1 MHLMHETEEDTVLTT
16 EQVRATFGP
25 PRTVSRKPRVDA
37 ALADAVDIARSALA
51 DFADEAEV
59 GDHIGVV
66 ADDERVVTHRFASK
80 VRGYGGWEFF
90 TTLARAP
97 RSKVITVCESGMLPG
112 ENSILAPEWVPWMDR
127 ASEEERIR
135 LDAIAAGEDPAK
147 ALEDAGYGQEVEAE
161 AVEEPATTAPQPQDE
176 DVSEKNKQARR
187 AAKRRRAKQKAARQK
202 KNKKSGGKDQ
212 KAQASKN

>member
-1 MHLMHETEEDTVLTT
+1 MDTTLV
-16 EQVRATFGP
+16 EATD
-25 PRTVSRKPRVDA
+25 V
-37 ALADAVDIARSALA
+37 ARFALA
-51 DFADEAEV
+51 DFADEV
-59 GDHIGVV
+59 GDHLGVV
-66 ADDERVVTHRFASK
+66 ADDERVVTHRFAAE

-112 ENSILAPEWVPWMDR
+112 ENSILAPEWMPWIDR

-147 ALEDAGYGQEVEAE
+147 ALEEAGYGQPEEVVEAP
-161 AVEEPATTAPQPQDE
+161 AVEPQPVHDG
-176 DVSEKNKQARR
+176 VSEKNKQARR

-202 KNKKSGGKDQ
+202 KHKKSGSEDQ
-212 KAQASKN
+212 SA

>member
-1 MHLMHETEEDTVLTT
+1 
-16 EQVRATFGP
+16 
-25 PRTVSRKPRVDA
+25 
-37 ALADAVDIARSALA
+37 
-51 DFADEAEV
+51 
-59 GDHIGVV
+59 
-66 ADDERVVTHRFASK
+66 
-80 VRGYGGWEFF
+80 YGGWEFF

-147 ALEDAGYGQEVEAE
+147 ALEDAGYGQEDEAE
-161 AVEEPATTAPQPQDE
+161 AVEELATAPQPQDE

>member
-1 MHLMHETEEDTVLTT
+1 MHLMHEIEEDTVPAT
-16 EQVRATFGP
+16 EQARATFGP
-25 PRTVSRKPRVDA
+25 PRTVSRKPRVDV
-37 ALADAVDIARSALA
+37 ALAEAIDIARTALA
-51 DFADEAEV
+51 DFADEAEI

-66 ADDERVVTHRFASK
+66 VDDERVVTHRFASK

-147 ALEDAGYGQEVEAE
+147 ALEEAGYGQEDEAG
-161 AVEEPATTAPQPQDE
+161 AVDESAAEPKPQTE
-176 DVSEKNKQARR
+176 DDSEKNKQARR

-202 KNKKSGGKDQ
+202 KNKKSGDKSKG
-212 KAQASKN
+212 AEASKN

>member
-1 MHLMHETEEDTVLTT
+1 MHLMHETEEDPGLAT

-25 PRTVSRKPRVDA
+25 PRTVSRKPRVDP
-37 ALADAVDIARSALA
+37 ALAEAGDIARSALT
-51 DFADEAEV
+51 DFADDAEI

-112 ENSILAPEWVPWMDR
+112 ENSILAPAWVPWMDR

-147 ALEDAGYGQEVEAE
+147 ALEAAGFGPAE
-161 AVEEPATTAPQPQDE
+161 APEPQVAEKKLSKAEQEEQ
-176 DVSEKNKQARR
+176 KKQARR
-187 AAKRRRAKQKAARQK
+187 EAKRRRAKAARKKQQKSGKAKAAGK
-202 KNKKSGGKDQ
+202 K
-212 KAQASKN
+212 

>member
-1 MHLMHETEEDTVLTT
+1 MHLMHETEEDTVLSA
-16 EQVRATFGP
+16 EQLRATFGP
-25 PRTVSRKPRVDA
+25 PRTVSRKPRMDTT
-37 ALADAVDIARSALA
+37 LAEASDIARSALA
-51 DFADEAEV
+51 DFADEVEI

-66 ADDERVVTHRFASK
+66 ADDERVVTHRFASN

-112 ENSILAPEWVPWMDR
+112 EHSILAPDWVPWMDR

-147 ALEDAGYGQEVEAE
+147 ALEEAGYGQPAEVVA
-161 AVEEPATTAPQPQDE
+161 EPAAEPQSAQED

-202 KNKKSGGKDQ
+202 KNKKSGAKD
-212 KAQASKN
+212 

>member
-1 MHLMHETEEDTVLTT
+1 MHLMHETEEDPGLTT

-25 PRTVSRKPRVDA
+25 PRTVSRKPRVDP
-37 ALADAVDIARSALA
+37 ALAEAGDIARSALT
-51 DFADEAEV
+51 DFADDAEI

-112 ENSILAPEWVPWMDR
+112 ENSILAPAWVPWMDR

-147 ALEDAGYGQEVEAE
+147 ALAEAGYGQADETE
-161 AVEEPATTAPQPQDE
+161 AVEESAAAPQQQAE
-176 DVSEKNKQARR
+176 DVTEKNKQARR

-202 KNKKSGGKDQ
+202 KNKKSGGPSKGAD
-212 KAQASKN
+212 ASKH

>member
-1 MHLMHETEEDTVLTT
+1 
-16 EQVRATFGP
+16 
-25 PRTVSRKPRVDA
+25 
-37 ALADAVDIARSALA
+37 ARSALA

-147 ALEDAGYGQEVEAE
+147 ALEAAGFGPSEAPEPQVAKKKLSRAEQEE
-161 AVEEPATTAPQPQDE
+161 Q
-176 DVSEKNKQARR
+176 KKQARR
-187 AAKRRRAKQKAARQK
+187 EAKRRRAKAARK
-202 KNKKSGGKDQ
+202 KQQKSG
-212 KAQASKN
+212 